1 MIDQVILVS
10 GISRERQSIS
20 VPDSGSVE
28 AKQILQDQNSGTTL
42 VRSKQPLGL
51 PHLFSG

>member
-1 MIDQVILVS
+1 MIDQMILVS
-10 GISRERQSIS
+10 GISREKQSIS

-42 VRSKQPLGL
+42 VHSEQPLVL
-51 PHLFSG
+51 PYSFIG